1 MKFKDFYTKEVLP
14 KLQADLKLKNPHMA
28 PRLQK
33 IVVNIGVG
41 EAATNKNVL
50 AKAGEDLVKITGQ
63 KPIITKARK
72 SISAFK
78 IRQGLPI
85 GTKVTLR
92 GEKMY
97 DFLEKL
103 IKVVLPRIR
112 EFKGIPVKSFDG
124 KGNLNIGMTD
134 QTLFPEIDYDT
145 IDKIRGLE
153 ITIVT
158 RSTDNNHAIELLRA
172 LGMPVVD
179 SIIVQ

>member
-1 MKFKDFYTKEVLP
+1 MKFKETYTSEVLP
-14 KLQADLKLKNPHMA
+14 KLVKDLKLKNIYMA
-28 PRLQK
+28 PRLMK

-41 EAATNKNVL
+41 EAATDKNVL
-50 AKAGEDLVKITGQ
+50 AKAQKDLETITGQ
-63 KPIITKARK
+63 KSMICKARK

-92 GEKMY
+92 GNKMY
-97 DFLEKL
+97 DFLEKI
-103 IKVVLPRIR
+103 IKIVLPRIR
-112 EFKGIPVKSFDG
+112 EFKGIAVKSFDG
-124 KGNLNIGMTD
+124 SGNLNIGLTD

-158 RSTDNNHAIELLRA
+158 HSRNNDHAISLFKE
-172 LGMPVVD
+172 LGMPIVD
-179 SIIVQ
+179 KIEAQ

>member
-1 MKFKDFYTKEVLP
+1 MKFKEFYTKEVLP
-14 KLQADLKLKNPHMA
+14 KIQKELKLANAHMA
-28 PRLQK
+28 PRLVK

-50 AKAGEDLVKITGQ
+50 GKASEDLVTITGQ
-63 KPIITKARK
+63 KAIITKARR
-72 SISAFK
+72 SIAAFK

-92 GEKMY
+92 GERMY

-103 IKVVLPRIR
+103 IKIVLPRIR

-124 KGNLNIGMTD
+124 RGNLNIGMSD

-158 RSTDNNHAIELLRA
+158 RSIDNQHAIALLRE
-172 LGMPVVD
+172 LGMP
-179 SIIVQ
+179 IVELIEAN